1 MRPSP
6 DRIYLISTALDDPGY
21 AATDNRLMADI
32 LTATGGYREATREE
46 WLAERDR
53 VREVS
58 GTLYEA
64 GEEEEI

>member
-6 DRIYLISTALDDPGY
+6 DRIYLVSADPGDPSV